1 MAHGCTKLYATMN
14 WNEFDFWMF
23 FAGLGIFLF
32 GMYHLENG
40 LNGLAGNSF
49 KKFLKK
55 STKTRWKGILSG
67 TFVTA
72 ILQSSSLVT
81 LLTLAFLSAGIIS
94 FQNSLGVVLGAN
106 LGTTVTAWLVA
117 SLGFKADIADLSFPF
132 LAIGIL
138 SYLFME
144 NRPFLKYMG
153 AFLVGFG
160 LLFLGLD
167 YMKYSIEALA
177 APIDLSEYAQFG
189 LWVFLLI
196 GLIITALIQS
206 SSALIVIVLSALNAG
221 IVDIYQST
229 SMVIGASIG
238 TTSTLLLASLDG
250 TPDKKRLAWSNV
262 IFKGIA
268 GIITFLI
275 LNPLVNF
282 TINTLNIKDPLM
294 ELVFLNTAIN
304 IIGIAIFYPFLVPF
318 GNFMSGR
325 FQDSMLLKKCVYIT
339 HVTPEVVD
347 ISLEALDK
355 EMKHIFKLT
364 QDFILDVL
372 FLKDHQRTGSIWL
385 KVFGKGS
392 DTLSKYNHLKIMEDE
407 ITGFYAQIQK
417 QNLSNKEA
425 VLLTGYMSKIR
436 ALVDAAKN
444 IKDIVPNI
452 REMKDSGKK
461 LDHDILR
468 KLQEFAVQKI
478 EELDFYYKSL
488 EQNKTFPYWQ
498 MEIEQFYEEL
508 IIFFYDEVKK
518 NTAHGTLVSTMTNA
532 IKKTISSLE
541 SLALY
546 VSEKKT
552 LAMLSKE

>member
-1 MAHGCTKLYATMN
+1 M
-14 WNEFDFWMF
+14 
-23 FAGLGIFLF
+23 FLF

-49 KKFLKK
+49 KKFLKN
-55 STKTRWKGILSG
+55 STKTKWKGIVSG
-67 TFVTA
+67 TIVTA

-81 LLTLAFLSAGIIS
+81 LLTLAFLSTGIIS

-117 SLGFKADIADLSFPF
+117 SLGFKANIADFSFPF
-132 LAIGIL
+132 LTIGIL

-144 NRPFLKYMG
+144 NRPFLKNMG

-167 YMKYSIEALA
+167 FMKDSIEALA
-177 APIDLSEYAQFG
+177 THIDLSEYAQFG

-221 IVDIYQST
+221 LVDIYQST

-238 TTSTLLLASLDG
+238 TTSTLLLASIKG

-268 GIITFLI
+268 GITTFLI
-275 LNPLVNF
+275 LHPMVNF

-304 IIGIAIFYPFLVPF
+304 IIGIAIFYPFLLPF
-318 GNFMSGR
+318 GNFMSER
-325 FQDSMLLKKCVYIT
+325 FKDSGPSKKCVYIN
-339 HVTPEVVD
+339 HVTPEVID

-355 EMKHIFKLT
+355 ELKHIFKLT

-372 FLKDHQRTGSIWL
+372 FLKDQQRTGSIWL

-392 DTLSKYNHLKIMEDE
+392 DTLSKYMHLKMMEDE
-407 ITGFYAQIQK
+407 ITDFYAQIQK
-417 QNLSNKEA
+417 QNLNQEEA
-425 VLLTGYMSKIR
+425 KLLTGYMGKIR

-461 LDHDILR
+461 LDKDILV
-468 KLQEFAVQKI
+468 KLQQFAVHKI
-478 EELDFYYKSL
+478 EELDLYDKIPEQKKSL
-488 EQNKTFPYWQ
+488 PYWQ
-498 MEIEQFYEEL
+498 MEFEQFYEDL
-508 IIFFYDEVKK
+508 FSYFYEEVKN
-518 NTAHGTLVSTMTNA
+518 NTPHGALVSTISNA
-532 IKKTISSLE
+532 IKKTVSALE
-541 SLALY
+541 ALALF
-546 VSEKKT
+546 VSERER
-552 LAMLSKE
+552 LSKFTVKQ

>member
-1 MAHGCTKLYATMN
+1 MN

-23 FAGLGIFLF
+23 SAGLGMFLF
-32 GMYHLENG
+32 GMYHLEDG

-49 KKFLKK
+49 KKFLKN
-55 STKTRWKGILSG
+55 STRTKWKGILSG
-67 TFVTA
+67 TVVTA

-81 LLTLAFLSAGIIS
+81 LLTLAFLSTGIIS

-117 SLGFKADIADLSFPF
+117 SLGFKANIADFSFPF
-132 LAIGIL
+132 LTIGIL

-144 NRPFLKYMG
+144 NRPFLKNMG

-167 YMKYSIEALA
+167 YMKDSIEALA
-177 APIDLSEYAQFG
+177 AHINLSEYAQFG

-196 GLIITALIQS
+196 GLVITALIQS

-238 TTSTLLLASLDG
+238 TTSTLLLASING

-262 IFKGIA
+262 IFKGVA
-268 GIITFLI
+268 GIATFLI
-275 LNPLVNF
+275 LHPMVNF

-294 ELVFLNTAIN
+294 ELVFLNTTIN
-304 IIGIAIFYPFLVPF
+304 VIGIAIFYPFLIPF

-325 FQDSMLLKKCVYIT
+325 FKDSSPSKKCIYIT

-355 EMKHIFKLT
+355 ELRHIFKLT

-372 FLKDHQRTGSIWL
+372 FLKDQQRTGSIWL

-392 DTLSKYNHLKIMEDE
+392 DTLSKYHHLKIMEDE
-407 ITGFYAQIQK
+407 ITDFYAQIQK
-417 QNLSNKEA
+417 QHLNQEESK
-425 VLLTGYMSKIR
+425 LLTVHMGKIR
-436 ALVDAAKN
+436 ALIDAAKN

-452 REMKDSGKK
+452 KEMKDSGKK
-461 LDHDILR
+461 LDRDILV
-468 KLQEFAVQKI
+468 KLQQFAVHKI
-478 EELDFYYKSL
+478 EELDLYDKIP
-488 EQNKTFPYWQ
+488 EQKKTLPYWQ
-498 MEIEQFYEEL
+498 MEFGKFYEDLFSYFYEE
-508 IIFFYDEVKK
+508 VKN
-518 NTAHGTLVSTMTNA
+518 NTPHGALVSTISNA
-532 IKKTISSLE
+532 IKKTVSALE
-541 SLALY
+541 SLALF
-546 VSEKKT
+546 VNEREKLLKLT
-552 LAMLSKE
+552 VKQ